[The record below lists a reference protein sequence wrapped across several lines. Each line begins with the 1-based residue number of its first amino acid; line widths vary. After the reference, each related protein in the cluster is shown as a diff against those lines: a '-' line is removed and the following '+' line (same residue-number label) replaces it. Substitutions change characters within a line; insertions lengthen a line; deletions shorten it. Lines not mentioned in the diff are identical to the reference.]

1 MVVAHRKPPYNVPR
15 DRSPTA
21 AASGERSVNPLTP
34 LSNLAAIDAA
44 HHLHP
49 FSDMKALND
58 NGSRVIARADGVH
71 IFDAQGKKYLDAFAG
86 LWCVNIG
93 YGRRE
98 IAEAASRQMNELAYY
113 NTFFGTTTQPTA
125 LLAQKVTGYTGG
137 RMNHVFFTNSGS
149 EATDTWFRMAR
160 VYWKALGQPSKTH
173 IIGRRN
179 GYHGS
184 TVAGASL
191 GGMRHMHEQG
201 GLPIDGIS
209 HIGQPYWYAEGGDLT
224 PHDFGLARAREL
236 EAMIDELGEENVAAF
251 VAEPIQGAGG
261 VIVPPD
267 SYWPEIARICR
278 ERDILLVSD
287 EVICG
292 FGRLGTWFGHQHFGF
307 QPDLAPI
314 AKGLSSGYL
323 PIGGVLVGDRVA
335 KVMIEEVG
343 DFNHGFTYS
352 GHPVCAAAAL
362 ENLRIIEEE
371 GLVERVRDEIGPYF
385 AAALK
390 TLEDHEIVG
399 QVDAVGLIAGVQL
412 AADKA
417 TRRRFA
423 KLDDAGAAVRNHCLE
438 NGLVMRAT
446 GDRML
451 ASPPL
456 IISRSQVDEMV
467 DTLRLGLDHLRE
479 TLRK

>member
-1 MVVAHRKPPYNVPR
+1 MRGN
-15 DRSPTA
+15 T
-21 AASGERSVNPLTP
+21 VNQPMP

-49 FSDMKALND
+49 FSDMKQLNEK
-58 NGSRVIARADGVH
+58 GTRIIARGEGVY
-71 IFDAQGKKYLDAFAG
+71 IFDAQGRKYLDGFAG

-93 YGRRE
+93 YGRTE
-98 IAEAASRQMNELAYY
+98 IAEAVQRQMNELPYY
-113 NTFFGTTTQPTA
+113 NTFFGTTTPPTT
-125 LLAQKVTGYTGG
+125 LLSQKITAHTAGLL
-137 RMNHVFFTNSGS
+137 NHVFFTNSGS
-149 EATDTWFRMAR
+149 EATDTWFRMVR
-160 VYWKALGQPSKTH
+160 VYWKALGHPTKTH
-173 IIGRRN
+173 VIARRN

-191 GGMRHMHEQG
+191 GGMKHMHEQG
-201 GLPIDGIS
+201 NLPIEGIS
-209 HIGQPYWYAEGGDLT
+209 HIGQPYWYADGGDLT
-224 PHDFGLARAREL
+224 PAEFGLKMAREL
-236 EAMIDELGEENVAAF
+236 EAKIDELGEENVAAF

-267 SYWPEIARICR
+267 TYWPEIERICKAR
-278 ERDILLVSD
+278 NILLVAD

-307 QPDLAPI
+307 KPDLAPV

-323 PIGGVLVGDRVA
+323 PIGAVLVSDRVA
-335 KVMIEEVG
+335 KVMIEEAG
-343 DFNHGFTYS
+343 DFNHGYTYS

-371 GLVERVRDEIGPYF
+371 GLVERVRSDIGPYF

-390 TLEDHEIVG
+390 SLEDHEIVG

-423 KLDDAGAAVRNHCLE
+423 KPDDAGMAVRNHCLE

-451 ASPPL
+451 ASPAL
-456 IISRSQVDEMV
+456 VISRAEVDQMV
-467 DTLRLGLDHLRE
+467 E
-479 TLRK
+479 TLRKGLNHLRDTKAA

>member
-1 MVVAHRKPPYNVPR
+1 MRRPE
-15 DRSPTA
+15 T
-21 AASGERSVNPLTP
+21 ERRHAEEAVNELKP
-34 LSNLAAIDAA
+34 LSNLATIDAA

-49 FSDMKALND
+49 FSDMKQLNEK
-58 NGSRVIARADGVH
+58 GTRIIARGEGVH
-71 IFDAQGKKYLDAFAG
+71 IWDAQGKKYLDGFAG

-98 IAEAASRQMNELAYY
+98 IAEAVARQMNELPYY
-113 NTFFGTTTQPTA
+113 NTFFGTTNEAAT
-125 LLAQKVTGYTGG
+125 LLAQKITTQTGG

-160 VYWKALGQPSKTH
+160 VYWKARGQPSKIH
-173 IIGRRN
+173 VIGRRN

-191 GGMRHMHEQG
+191 GGMKHMHEQG
-201 GLPIDGIS
+201 NLPIEGIS
-209 HIGQPYWYAEGGDLT
+209 HIGQPYWYADGGELT
-224 PHDFGLARAREL
+224 PAEFGLKMAREL
-236 EAMIDELGEENVAAF
+236 DARIDELGEENVAAF

-261 VIVPPD
+261 VIVPPET
-267 SYWPEIARICR
+267 YWPEIARICR
-278 ERDILLVSD
+278 ERNILLVAD

-307 QPDLAPI
+307 EPDLAPI

-323 PIGGVLVGDRVA
+323 PIGGVLVSDRVA
-335 KVMIEEVG
+335 RVMIEEAG

-362 ENLRIIEEE
+362 ENLRIIEDE
-371 GLVERVRDEIGPYF
+371 GLVERVRSDIGPYF

-399 QVDAVGLIAGVQL
+399 QVDAVGLIAGVQI

-423 KLDDAGAAVRNHCLE
+423 KPDDAGAAVRNHCLE

-451 ASPPL
+451 ASPAL
-456 IISRSQVDEMV
+456 IISRSEVDQMV
-467 DTLRLGLDHLRE
+467 ETLRKGLDHLRD
-479 TLRK
+479 TAVR

>member
-1 MVVAHRKPPYNVPR
+1 MNEMKA
-15 DRSPTA
+15 
-21 AASGERSVNPLTP
+21 
-34 LSNLAAIDAA
+34 LSNLSAIDAA

-49 FSDMKALND
+49 FSDMKQLNEK
-58 NGSRVIARADGVH
+58 GTRIIARGEGVH
-71 IFDAQGKKYLDAFAG
+71 IWDAQGKKYLDGFAG

-98 IAEAASRQMNELAYY
+98 IAEAVARQMNELPYY
-113 NTFFGTTTQPTA
+113 NTFFGTTNEPAT
-125 LLAQKVTGYTGG
+125 LLAQKVASHTGG

-173 IIGRRN
+173 VIGRRN

-191 GGMRHMHEQG
+191 GGMKHMHEQG
-201 GLPIDGIS
+201 NLPIEGIS
-209 HIGQPYWYAEGGDLT
+209 HIGQPYWYADGGDLT
-224 PHDFGLARAREL
+224 PAEFGLKMAREL
-236 EAMIDELGEENVAAF
+236 EARIDELGEENVAAF

-267 SYWPEIARICR
+267 TYWPEIARICR
-278 ERDILLVSD
+278 ERNILLVAD

-292 FGRLGTWFGHQHFGF
+292 FGRLGSWFGHQHFGF
-307 QPDLAPI
+307 EPDLAPI

-323 PIGGVLVGDRVA
+323 PIGGVLVSDRVA
-335 KVMIEEVG
+335 RVMIEEAG

-371 GLVERVRDEIGPYF
+371 GLVERVRDDIGPYF
-385 AAALK
+385 AASLK
-390 TLEDHEIVG
+390 SLEDHEIVG
-399 QVDAVGLIAGVQL
+399 QVDAVGLIAGVQI

-423 KLDDAGAAVRNHCLE
+423 KPDDAGSAVRNHCLE

-451 ASPPL
+451 ASPAL
-456 IISRSQVDEMV
+456 VISRSEVDQMTE
-467 DTLRLGLDHLRE
+467 TLRKGLDHLRD
-479 TLRK
+479 TAPR